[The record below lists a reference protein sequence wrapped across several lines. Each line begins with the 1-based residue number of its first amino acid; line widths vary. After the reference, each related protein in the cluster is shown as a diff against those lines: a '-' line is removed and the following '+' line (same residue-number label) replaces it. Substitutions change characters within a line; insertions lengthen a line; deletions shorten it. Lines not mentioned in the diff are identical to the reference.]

1 MNPNQESKQNELAQF
16 AKDGLRD
23 WVSISRYILEV
34 DEKGS
39 WSVSNRTFTD
49 WLTALSVQ
57 LDITE
62 SGLWRYYRAGKY
74 YQALAE
80 NLKAKGVDTPPFKL
94 LPKKISPENLET
106 LEKIERVAP
115 ENIFNELATRVIQC
129 SIKRSELRSE
139 WVAYRK
145 VLDGKTARGIGV
157 VAPRADLT
165 NRIQL
170 LMIGEA
176 EVQAA
181 LNSASKG
188 WTGFDAPQMYKVVPK
203 LRIKVNEKS
212 FKSFEADAVI
222 LFQGD
227 LNAPVEFFEIDIKS
241 HNGVDVSYDSFL
253 KKGSYFDR
261 QWVAFHQFNDEI
273 GLANIPPCVGVILL
287 DGCEFKVLRK
297 AVRSPLAATKSLE
310 TAKVLLTKF
319 LKG

>member
-1 MNPNQESKQNELAQF
+1 MNPNRESKQNELPQL
-16 AKDGLRD
+16 AKDGVRD
-23 WVSISRYILEV
+23 WVSISQYILEV

-49 WLTALSVQ
+49 WLTALSAQ

-74 YQALAE
+74 YQSLAA
-80 NLKAKGVDTPPFKL
+80 NLKANGVDTPSFEFL
-94 LPKKISPENLET
+94 SKKVSPENLET

-115 ENIFNELATRVIQC
+115 KGIFNELAARVIQC
-129 SIKRSELRSE
+129 SIKRSELRSA
-139 WVAYRK
+139 WVAYRE

-181 LNSASKG
+181 LNSASKD
-188 WTGFDAPQMYKVVPK
+188 WTGFDAPQIYKVVPK
-203 LRIKVNEKS
+203 FRIKANEKS
-212 FKSFEADAVI
+212 FKYFEVDAAI
-222 LFQGD
+222 LFQGEA
-227 LNAPVEFFEIDIKS
+227 NAPVEFFEIDIKS
-241 HNGVDVSYDSFL
+241 HNDLDIPYDSFL
-253 KKGSYFDR
+253 KKEPYFDR
-261 QWVAFHQFNDEI
+261 QWVAFHKFNDQV
-273 GLANIPPCVGVILL
+273 GLAGIPEHVGALLL
-287 DGCEFKVLRK
+287 DDGEFKVLRK
-297 AVRSPLAATKSLE
+297 AKHGPLSGVKSLE
-310 TAKVLLTKF
+310 TAKVLLVKF

>member
-1 MNPNQESKQNELAQF
+1 MSPNHKLKENELPQL

-39 WSVSNRTFTD
+39 WSASNRTFTD
-49 WLTALSVQ
+49 WLTSLSSALS
-57 LDITE
+57 ITE

-74 YQALAE
+74 YQALAA
-80 NLKAKGVDTPPFKL
+80 NLKAKGVDTPPFEL

-115 ENIFNELATRVIQC
+115 ENIFNELAARVIQC

-157 VAPRADLT
+157 VAPRVDLT

-181 LNSASKG
+181 LNSASKD
-188 WTGFDAPQMYKVVPK
+188 WTGFDAPQIFKVAPK

-227 LNAPVEFFEIDIKS
+227 ASAPVEFFEIDIKS
-241 HNGVDVSYDSFL
+241 HNDLNIPYDSLL
-253 KKGSYFDR
+253 KKAPYFDR
-261 QWVAFHQFNDEI
+261 QWVAFHKFNKQV
-273 GLANIPPCVGVILL
+273 GLVGIPEYVGALLL
-287 DGCEFKVLRK
+287 DGGEFKVLRK
-297 AVRSPLAATKSLE
+297 AQHGPLAGTKSLE
-310 TAKVLLTKF
+310 TAKLLLTKF

>member
-1 MNPNQESKQNELAQF
+1 MNPNHASKQNELAQF

-49 WLTALSVQ
+49 WLTALSAQ

-74 YQALAE
+74 YQALAA
-80 NLKAKGVDTPPFKL
+80 NLKAKGVDTPPFEL

-115 ENIFNELATRVIQC
+115 ENIFNELASRVIQR
-129 SIKRSELRSE
+129 SIKRSERRSE

-181 LNSASKG
+181 LNRASKD
-188 WTGFDAPQMYKVVPK
+188 WTGFDAPQIYKVVPK
-203 LRIKVNEKS
+203 LRINANEKS
-212 FKSFEADAVI
+212 FKLFEADAVI

-241 HNGVDVSYDSFL
+241 HNGVDIPYGSFL
-253 KKGSYFDR
+253 KREPYFDR
-261 QWVAFHQFNDEI
+261 QWVAFHKFNDQI
-273 GLANIPPCVGVILL
+273 GLVGIPEHVGALLL
-287 DGCEFKVLRK
+287 DDGEFKILRK
-297 AVRSPLAATKSLE
+297 AQHSPLAGTKSLE
-310 TAKVLLTKF
+310 TAKMLLAKF

>member
-23 WVSISRYILEV
+23 WVSISRHILEV

-39 WSVSNRTFTD
+39 WSVTNRTFTD
-49 WLTALSVQ
+49 WLTALSAQ

-74 YQALAE
+74 YQALAA
-80 NLKAKGVDTPPFKL
+80 NLKAKGVDTPPFEL

-115 ENIFNELATRVIQC
+115 ENIFNELAARVIQC
-129 SIKRSELRSE
+129 SIKRSELRSS
-139 WVAYRK
+139 WVAYRE

-181 LNSASKG
+181 LNGASKE
-188 WTGFDAPQMYKVVPK
+188 WTGFDAPQIYKVVPK
-203 LRIKVNEKS
+203 LRMKVNEKS

-227 LNAPVEFFEIDIKS
+227 ANASVEFFEIDIKS
-241 HNGVDVSYDSFL
+241 HNGIDIPYDSFL
-253 KKGSYFDR
+253 KKEPYFDR
-261 QWVAFHQFNDEI
+261 QWVAFHQFNNQI
-273 GLANIPPCVGVILL
+273 GLVGIPEHVGVLL
-287 DGCEFKVLRK
+287 LNDGEFKVLRN
-297 AVRSPLAATKSLE
+297 AQHSALAGIKSLE

>member
-1 MNPNQESKQNELAQF
+1 MNSSHESNHHELTLL

-23 WVSISRYILEV
+23 WVSVSQYILEA

-39 WSVSNRTFTD
+39 WSATNRTFTD
-49 WLTALSVQ
+49 WLTALGTQ
-57 LDITE
+57 LSITE

-74 YQALAE
+74 YQSLTK
-80 NLKAKGVDTPPFKL
+80 NLKTKGVDTPQFEFL
-94 LPKKISPENLET
+94 SKKVSPENLET

-115 ENIFNELATRVIQC
+115 ENVFKELAIRVIQC
-129 SIKRSELRSE
+129 SIKRSELRSA
-139 WVAYRK
+139 WVAYRQ

-181 LNSASKG
+181 LNSASKD
-188 WTGFDAPQMYKVVPK
+188 WTGFDAPQIYKVVPK
-203 LRIKVNEKS
+203 LRIKANEKS

-227 LNAPVEFFEIDIKS
+227 ASAPVEFFEIDIKS
-241 HNGVDVSYDSFL
+241 HNDLNIPYDSLL
-253 KKGSYFDR
+253 KKAPYFDR
-261 QWVAFHQFNDEI
+261 QWVAFHKFNKQV
-273 GLANIPPCVGVILL
+273 GLVGIPEHVGALLL
-287 DGCEFKVLRK
+287 DGGEFKVLRK
-297 AVRSPLAATKSLE
+297 AQHGPLAGTKSLE
-310 TAKVLLTKF
+310 TAKLLLTKF